1 MLSHDTSVANVRVL
15 SKCNNKLYVKP
26 MQLYDFTG
34 LAEKDWKAPI
44 TQKGNHFSAR
54 FVKQMKTSVSTY

>member
-1 MLSHDTSVANVRVL
+1 
-15 SKCNNKLYVKP
+15 